1 MPSVA
6 AWWLGARDGGY
17 AWALQDLFGICLC
30 VLFLGLIKLN
40 SLRVAS
46 TLLGMAFVYDIF
58 FVFISPY
65 FFEESVMVKV
75 ATGKGPTKDA
85 DYCEKYPSDAGCA
98 STSLPMLLMLP
109 RGSRE

>member
-1 MPSVA
+1 MPA
-6 AWWLGARDGGY
+6 E
-17 AWALQDLFGICLC
+17 
-30 VLFLGLIKLN
+30 
-40 SLRVAS
+40 VAS

-85 DYCEKYPSDAGCA
+85 DYCEKYPGDEGCA

-109 RGSRE
+109 SSLKSRRSYTPPVPSTENQDTPNMYCRYFGFLKS